1 MAAAA
6 PLRAVAAASEVPPL
20 LVPAATLLGTDPHL
34 ELLLALVRRRPGALL
49 GWLAHGR
56 PEPLADL
63 AATLGVRLDPSLLPL
78 EPGIEAHLRAAAS
91 AGRRVRVIAGDDPV
105 LARGLA
111 ARLGPGIEVVHRP
124 LEGEPFA
131 LLAGPR
137 TPPSLVAAA
146 ASLVLPADALPP
158 TGALAPVE
166 ARIARPPPGTRPWAR
181 ALRLHQWAKNLLVL
195 VPLLLAGPLATVAD
209 LGHALL
215 AFVAMGLLA
224 SAGYLVNDLLD
235 LEADRRHPSKRA
247 RPLAAGTL
255 PLRAGLAAVPILLLA
270 AAFLAAL
277 LPAAFAPAAV
287 AYLVLTLAYSLRL
300 KRVPLLD
307 VLVLAGLFTI
317 RVLAGAEVI
326 AAPLSYWLLTFAMF
340 LFLSLALVKRHAEL
354 AQLATAGG
362 HELVDRGYGTAD
374 LPLLLAAGLANGVAA
389 TVIFVVYLVA
399 EQFPRAIYARPGWLW
414 LVFPILLLWL
424 LRTWRLTL
432 HGRMDQ
438 DPVLFALTDRPSL
451 AMGAAVL
458 ACLLLAW

>member
-1 MAAAA
+1 MAAAV
-6 PLRAVAAASEVPPL
+6 PLRSVPARAALPL
-20 LVPAATLLGTDPHL
+20 LVPAAALLRTDPRV
-34 ELLLALVRRRPGALL
+34 ELVLAFVRRRPAALL

-63 AATLGVRLDPSLLPL
+63 AAAVGLCLDPALLPL
-78 EPGIEAHLRAAAS
+78 DPEIEAYLRAELA
-91 AGRRVRVIAGDDPV
+91 AGRTVAVVPGEDPA
-105 LARGLA
+105 LARALA
-111 ARLGPGIEVVHRP
+111 ARLGSGVEVTAEPGT
-124 LEGEPFA
+124 EGPFA
-131 LLAGPR
+131 LLAGPGA
-137 TPPSLVAAA
+137 TAALATA
-146 ASLVLPADALPP
+146 ASSLVLAVDALSPA
-158 TGALAPVE
+158 GASAPVE
-166 ARIARPPPGTRPWAR
+166 ARIDRPRSGARPWAR

-195 VPLLLAGPLATVAD
+195 VPLLLAGPLATAAD

-215 AFVAMGLLA
+215 AFLAIGLLA

-235 LEADRRHPSKRA
+235 LEADRRHPTKRA

-255 PLRAGLAAVPILLLA
+255 PLRAGLAAVPLLLLA
-270 AAFLAAL
+270 AALLAAL
-277 LPAAFAPAAV
+277 LPVAFAPVAG

-307 VLVLAGLFTI
+307 VLILAGLFTI

-340 LFLSLALVKRHAEL
+340 LFLSLALVKRYAEL
-354 AQLATAGG
+354 GQLAAAGG
-362 HELVDRGYGTAD
+362 RELVDRGYGTAD
-374 LPLLLAAGLANGVAA
+374 LPLLLAAGLASGVAA

-424 LRTWRLTL
+424 LRTWRLAL

-451 AMGAAVL
+451 VMGAAVL